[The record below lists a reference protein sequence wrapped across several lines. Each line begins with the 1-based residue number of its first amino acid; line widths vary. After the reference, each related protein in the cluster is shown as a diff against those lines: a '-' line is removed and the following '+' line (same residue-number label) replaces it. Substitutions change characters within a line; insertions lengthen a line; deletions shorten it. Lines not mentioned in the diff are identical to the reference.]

1 MKKQFLYLFG
11 FLALMACTDDET
23 VFSGGEIAEPTLSL
37 PENKPND
44 VVTGDVFAKLNLDYP
59 GLEKVKQHYE
69 ADEQYYA
76 ALALLDYYRSRN
88 VSNPNV
94 DVITTVVSD
103 GEQRIADQALGN
115 GKDGYR
121 FCVAKYTESGT
132 YNTADAVYWS
142 VENSD
147 GTINWSPE
155 EPEGTGREYSYQLH
169 RWQWMEAQAKTY
181 WASRNETYIQSWIE
195 VFNSWLTAFPCPN
208 AALDEWKVDDINYAN
223 KNIYQWQGLQTAS
236 RVLVMVNILP
246 YYIQSGNF
254 TPELLTTFLN
264 SLAEHV
270 EMVRMNYYKEEGN
283 ILITQSQAVASA
295 GILMPEFKNATDW
308 RDEGCTKLNE
318 SVDKQWL
325 ADGVHCELDPSYHIS
340 AISDYL
346 DVIELAE
353 AAKSNGIS
361 TPLRSD
367 IVDRL
372 KGAMQFVFDL
382 AYPDYQVDNWNDTR
396 ASSYTSAWRN
406 RMRDYAE
413 LFPENSEWL
422 YVSWNGSKGGTVPT
436 WTSKTYTTSGWYML
450 RNWTSDPIMMV
461 LKNNYNPKATWHC
474 QPDNGTFSLWY
485 KGRNFFPDAGSYSY
499 DEGNDRKKYRQSMI
513 HNTVSIQNNN
523 FPESQQLGEFLKQ
536 ESTDVYDAIVTE
548 NFSYPQGMSI
558 GKNTMA
564 GNFYHR
570 RTAFFVKSASTPFFV
585 LLDEM
590 HGERGETNV
599 NNKFN
604 INFHLYAEDGHRVSI
619 DNNPAAS
626 DVTIDD
632 AKYAQA
638 HTTFDDGNNL
648 LIKAFAYNE
657 LDFQMVTQSGDVAV
671 SNTQGQTIGEVRDW
685 IRINGRKSEGA
696 ANRVITILYP
706 YNGTSVPTTEIKA
719 KFTDTLADPTY
730 PESAAFQVTVGEET
744 FDLSYSLN

>member
-44 VVTGDVFAKLNLDYP
+44 VVMGDVFAKLNLDYP

-474 QPDNGTFSLWY
+474 QPDNGTFELWY
-485 KGRNFFPDAGSYSY
+485 NGRSLFQDSGSYVY
-499 DEGNDRKKYRQSMI
+499 AGDAEVMEWRNWFRATAH
-513 HNTVSIQNNN
+513 HNTLTLNNEN
-523 FPESQQLGEFLKQ
+523 LQTTESKTLLWQPEG
-536 ESTDVYDAIVTE
+536 DVQILVTE
-548 NFSYPQGMSI
+548 NPGYQNL
-558 GKNTMA
+558 K
-564 GNFYHR
+564 HR
-570 RTAFFVKSASTPFFV
+570 RSVFFVDGEYFV
-585 LLDEM
+585 IVDEAI
-590 HGERGETNV
+590 GPVSGNNNV
-599 NNKFN
+599 NLHFQMPRGNVPNSREDMTFYTD
-604 INFHLYAEDGHRVSI
+604 FEDGSNFMFRCI
-619 DNNPAAS
+619 GPDNMTMKKEPGWLS
-626 DVTIDD
+626 T
-632 AKYAQA
+632 
-638 HTTFDDGNNL
+638 
-648 LIKAFAYNE
+648 AYNKKV
-657 LDFQMVTQSGDVAV
+657 QRMNV
-671 SNTQGQTIGEVRDW
+671 SFNVKKNDSPSVRY
-685 IRINGRKSEGA
+685 IT
-696 ANRVITILYP
+696 VIYP
-706 YNGTSVPTTEIKA
+706 KVKAGKEPALEA
-719 KFTDTLADPTY
+719 KFLNKEFNEKALKL
-730 PESAAFQVTVGEET
+730 QVKVGKEKKRILEYA
-744 FDLSYSLN
+744 L